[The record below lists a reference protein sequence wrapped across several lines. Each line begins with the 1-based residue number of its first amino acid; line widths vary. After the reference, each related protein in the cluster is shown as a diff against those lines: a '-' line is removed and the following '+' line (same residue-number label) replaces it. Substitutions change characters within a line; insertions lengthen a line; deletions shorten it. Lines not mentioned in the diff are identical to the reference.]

1 MQGQDIYANAMT
13 DDAAAAA
20 LLAWYVAAGADLA
33 MGEVPVDRLAASQAP
48 TPAPAIRPAMAADNT
63 SSSERP
69 AGSTVTTL
77 RPATESAESAEA
89 LARGART
96 VAALEA
102 AVREFEGCALK
113 KTAMNTVFADGNPAS
128 GLMFVGEAPGGDEDR
143 QGKPFVGV
151 SGQLL
156 DRMLKA
162 IGRDRQSDSHGAY
175 ITNVLPWRPPGNRK
189 PTPAEVT
196 MCVPFIRRHIA
207 LVRPRLLVFLGGTA
221 AAALL
226 DTTAGIT
233 RLRGR
238 WLDYHDAESGLT
250 IPVMPTYHPAYLL
263 RQPALKAD
271 AWRDFLEIRARL
283 RDLERQ
289 GGAE

>member
-1 MQGQDIYANAMT
+1 MQGQDIHANAMT

-20 LLAWYVAAGADLA
+20 LLAWYVATGADLA
-33 MGEVPVDRLAASQAP
+33 MGEVPVDRLAAPPP
-48 TPAPAIRPAMAADNT
+48 TPASFAKPAMTRAAVAAGDT
-63 SSSERP
+63 ERP

-77 RPATESAESAEA
+77 RPAAESAESAEA
-89 LARGART
+89 LAREART
-96 VAALEA
+96 LAALEA
-102 AVREFEGCALK
+102 AVRGFEGCALK

-175 ITNVLPWRPPGNRK
+175 IANVLPWRPPGNRK

-207 LVRPRLLVFLGGTA
+207 LARPRLLVFLGGTA

-283 RDLERQ
+283 RDL
-289 GGAE
+289 GGSA